1 MHENDFLLK
10 TPYVIDIMW
19 ISYNE
24 KNYSYLLYF
33 ATVIEILF
41 MVFCYSYLTREKYIF
56 YA

>member
-10 TPYVIDIMW
+10 TPYVIDTMW

-41 MVFCYSYLTREKYIF
+41 MVFCYSYLCMRMTF
-56 YA
+56 C

>member
-10 TPYVIDIMW
+10 TPYVIDTMW
-19 ISYNE
+19 ISYSE

-41 MVFCYSYLTREKYIF
+41 MVFCYSYLTWEKYIF